1 MKILEQ
7 LDILTQGGESRMA
20 QEQQQATEYNYSM
33 KQLTL
38 AIVAIF
44 AVYGVMSYFV
54 QTLNTARPKI
64 AADLD
69 GMALYAWSVS
79 IPSLFS
85 AFVTL
90 IFGKL
95 SDVYGR
101 RKMLMVSL
109 SFALIGTILCALSPT
124 FTFLIVASIISA
136 LGTGAM
142 MPLVFAVVGDMFP
155 PSKRGKWIGLL
166 NIPTGF
172 FSLIGPAMGG
182 WMADTVGWRHIYWF
196 SLPMLIF
203 CLVTVPIGVPSLIQR
218 GASRKIDY
226 AGCLLVA
233 VASTTLILALNFAG
247 TTYPWASIQVI
258 GLLAVSLIFWVFFFR
273 LEGGIE
279 DPILDPLVFRNRTFL
294 TVAIATILSFFGQM
308 AMMMYFPMFL
318 QGIKGVSATM
328 SGWIFTPYSGL
339 MSLTGVGVGF
349 LLDWT
354 KRYKWMYIVGVG
366 IITIDMFGIIFFTS
380 NTPILWC
387 AMAAFVAGFGLGAV
401 PTVNTVV
408 VQNAVPKRLLGA
420 SMGAIFFCILMGVAI
435 SPAVLGSAMN
445 VTYNKTLAA
454 SLPSGLKGVVDES
467 TMASM
472 GNPRVLLSQDEMTKL
487 EKKFAKMGSEGPVL
501 FQQTVQAIRSSMEA
515 GLRSIFWVGAITML
529 LAFLLL
535 STIPE
540 IPLDGKAPD
549 PKPLK
554 MEPDAS

>member
-1 MKILEQ
+1 
-7 LDILTQGGESRMA
+7 MA
-20 QEQQQATEYNYSM
+20 QAQQQAAEYNYST
-33 KQLTL
+33 KQIAL
-38 AIVAIF
+38 AMVAIF

-54 QTLNTARPKI
+54 QTLNTARPRM

-95 SDVYGR
+95 SDIHGR
-101 RKMLMVSL
+101 RIMLMVSL
-109 SFALIGTILCALSPT
+109 TFALIGTILCAISPN
-124 FTFLIVASIISA
+124 FIFLICASVVSA

-142 MPLVFAVVGDMFP
+142 MPLVFAVVGDIFP
-155 PSKRGKWIGLL
+155 PAKRGKWIGLL

-172 FSLIGPAMGG
+172 FSFIGPTLGG
-182 WMADTVGWRHIYWF
+182 WFVDNMSWRHIYWF
-196 SLPMLIF
+196 SLPLLIL
-203 CLVTVPIGVPSLIQR
+203 CLITVPIGVPSLIQR

-226 AGCLLVA
+226 TGCLLVA
-233 VASTTLILALNFAG
+233 VASGTLILALNFAG
-247 TTYPWASIQVI
+247 TTFPWASIQVI
-258 GLLAVSLIFWVFFFR
+258 GLLAVSLIFWVFFFK
-273 LEGGIE
+273 LESGIE
-279 DPILDPLVFRNRTFL
+279 EPILDPLVFRNRTFL

-318 QGIKGVSATM
+318 QGIKGVTATQ
-328 SGWIFTPYSGL
+328 SGHIITPYSVL
-339 MSLTGVGVGF
+339 MSFTGVGVGF
-349 LLDWT
+349 LIDWT
-354 KRYKWMYIVGVG
+354 KRYKWMYILGVG
-366 IITIDMFGIIFFTS
+366 ILTVDMFGIIFFTP
-380 NTPILWC
+380 NTPISWC
-387 AMAAFVAGFGLGAV
+387 FAVALIAGFGLGAV

-435 SPAVLGSAMN
+435 SPAVLGSALN

-454 SLPSGLKGVVDES
+454 SLPSGLSGAVDEK
-467 TMASM
+467 TMASI
-472 GNPRVLLSQDEMTKL
+472 GNPKVLLSQQAML
-487 EKKFAKMGSEGPVL
+487 ELESKFKKTGSGGQVL

-540 IPLDGKAPD
+540 IPLDGGAPD
-549 PKPLK
+549 NQPPHAEADL
-554 MEPDAS
+554 